1 MRIRNVGNAKEILES
16 CLFCYLSWK
25 NISKPIFDNQ
35 NPIHIEIGMGKGQFL
50 LGMAKTYPNINFIG
64 IERYDSIIARAIE
77 KIGEGLPNLCII
89 RMDAKNLKELFT
101 HEIDTIYLNFSDPWP
116 KKRHAKRRLTST
128 DFLEIYDHISKDT
141 PKIIMKT
148 DNDNLFESSIQS
160 LNSYGYLFD
169 ELYLD
174 ITNSD
179 LFNIETEYE
188 QKFKKKG
195 NPIHYLRA
203 HKK

>member
-16 CLFCYLSWK
+16 CPYCFLDWK
-25 NISKPIFDNQ
+25 KVPKIIFENN

-50 LGMAKTYPNINFIG
+50 LEMAKTYPEVNFIG

-77 KIGEGLPNLCII
+77 KIGESLPNLRII
-89 RMDAKNLKELFT
+89 RMDAKDLKELFT
-101 HEIDTIYLNFSDPWP
+101 HKIDTIYLNFSDPWP

-128 DFLEIYDHISKDT
+128 DFLEVYDHISKKN
-141 PKIIMKT
+141 PNIIMKT
-148 DNDNLFESSIQS
+148 DNDLLFESSVMS
-160 LNSYGYLFD
+160 LNSYGYVFD
-169 ELYLD
+169 EIYLD
-174 ITNSD
+174 ITNSE

-195 NPIHYLRA
+195 QSIHYLRA